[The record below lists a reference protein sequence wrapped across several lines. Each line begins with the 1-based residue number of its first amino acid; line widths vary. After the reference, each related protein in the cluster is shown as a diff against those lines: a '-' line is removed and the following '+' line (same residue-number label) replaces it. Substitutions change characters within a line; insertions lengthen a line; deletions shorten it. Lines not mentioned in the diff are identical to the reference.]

1 MLPQAYELPA
11 ALVLVFAGALACF
24 AGYRLF
30 RYVLALFGFILGAMI
45 ASSTMGISNA
55 AGMIAAA
62 LIGGLAGAAILLF
75 AYFVGIAL
83 VGAGI
88 GALVAHFGWAPFG
101 SGDPPVLLL
110 IGLAVAGAFAAMFVQ
125 RHVIVVTTG
134 FVGAWTLIV
143 GILAAAGGRGALAA
157 KSASSVW
164 ILYPTAF
171 PPGQGWIPYAWVV
184 LGLAG
189 TAVQLSFKGKKKLL

>member
-11 ALVLVFAGALACF
+11 AIVLVLSGALACF

-30 RYVLALFGFILGAMI
+30 RYVLAVFGFILGAMI

-55 AGMIAAA
+55 VGMIVAA
-62 LIGGLAGAAILLF
+62 LVGGLAGAAILMC

-83 VGAGI
+83 VGAGA
-88 GALVAHFGWAPFG
+88 GALVAHFGWARF
-101 SGDPPVLLL
+101 SSSDPPVMLV
-110 IGLAVAGAFAAMFVQ
+110 IGLAVAGAIAATFLQ

-134 FVGAWTLIV
+134 LVGAWTLIV
-143 GILAAAGGRGALAA
+143 GILAAASGRGGLA
-157 KSASSVW
+157 KSADSVW
-164 ILYPTAF
+164 ILYPTTL
-171 PPGQGWIPYAWVV
+171 PPGQGWIPYAWIV

-189 TAVQLSFKGKKKLL
+189 TAVQLSVNGKRR